1 MILRLSRILVHLLL
15 SVRWLL
21 LDVLLAQFVLDI
33 LVRGWLE
40 ALIVELRLRLFVG
53 ALLWVEKL

>member
-40 ALIVELRLRLFVG
+40 ALIVELRLRFFVG